1 MYFGKRNVKAVIL
14 CLAVLQLLAVPAKTF
29 AAAGSTLQSVSAGD
43 ETDPTQSGVHEDR
56 LPAESVSGGQDA
68 DVPAATADIQ
78 ITDINLDY
86 TEVTL
91 EEKQEMSLQA
101 VVVPEDTTED
111 RSLTWSSSDPTVADV
126 DQNGRVT
133 AKKAG
138 KADITVATQSGVS
151 SVCHVTVHE
160 KTGYTGWK
168 KEGQNWYYYLLG
180 DLQTGWIEAGG
191 SWYYL
196 DSDGVMQTGWQR
208 TDGNW
213 YYLNPDGSRKSGWLQ
228 LNDTWYWLDSD
239 GVMQTG
245 VVRIGGSTYFFNSD
259 GAMQKTGWQKSEN
272 IWYYLGSSGAAK
284 TGWLQL
290 GNTWYYLNGK
300 GEMQTG
306 WLQLGNARYYLASS
320 GEMQTGW
327 LPQNGIWYYL
337 SGSGAAKT
345 GWLQLGNTWYY
356 LNSKGEMQTGWLQ
369 LGNTRYYLAG
379 SGEMQTGWL
388 LQNGIWYYL
397 NGSGEMQ
404 TGWLKLGNTWYY
416 LNSKGEMQTGWLQL
430 GNARY
435 YLNSSGE
442 MQTGWLWIENAWHYL
457 NSNGEMQTGW
467 LQLGNTWYYI
477 DRNGKMQT
485 GWLKEGG
492 SWYYLSSSGAMLTG
506 WQMIDGAQRYFDS
519 SGRMQDA
526 GPLGPLK
533 FSQGDIFQLDSC
545 RAVSYDGNKITVS
558 LSAPGKSSLENISSP
573 FYVVLLNSSGTELVD
588 AAEGE
593 VTKGGTFE
601 IRATFSS
608 NDSFQSFMMGKFAVA
623 VEDMPSYRVISS
635 TKFLTN
641 PDITARKDNDFKDKY
656 WGYYEGYKVTSK
668 KGIQGVNN
676 AYTEDLKVQHVM
688 LNVDIQDLV
697 WVSPY
702 AGYVPYEYKGKTYY
716 FSDLNALRKTILDL
730 HGWGSDEGNA
740 YGENITRNVTVSLLM
755 SWKYDALSYLIHPD
769 ARIRGAAPYY
779 ALNMKEEKA
788 RETYEALFCYLGDK
802 LGQMK
807 CRVNN
812 WTLGNEVNSCNAW
825 NYSGKMSLENC
836 VENYAQA
843 FQLLNQG
850 VKRTAVS
857 PRLFISLDHCWN
869 TADAGHNGKAFLD
882 QFAAYMNRTTP
893 EMEWNVNYHPYS
905 QPLNNSAFWND
916 YSNTTDQEDTRY
928 ISMRN
933 IAVLTNYLSKL
944 ESRYGKRQNS
954 IRVILGEVGYSGNG
968 GNSDRL
974 QAAALGYGYYIS
986 MFNTR
991 IDSYII
997 RAYLDDPGETAAGL
1011 YLGLRRNDGVQ
1022 TAKESYAVFKHL
1034 NTSSSVSYMNSYL
1047 GDIGISGWNTVPGFD
1062 AGALDAGMN

>member
-1 MYFGKRNVKAVIL
+1 MRRKLYFGKKNVKAVIL
-14 CLAVLQLLAVPAKTF
+14 CLAALQLMVASTKTF
-29 AAAGSTLQSVSAGD
+29 AADGSTLQSVNTNEEAD
-43 ETDPTQSGVHEDR
+43 QTQSGVQEEY
-56 LPAESVSGGQDA
+56 LPAESVDDGQDT
-68 DVPAATADIQ
+68 DVPAETADIPNIP
-78 ITDINLDY
+78 ITDINLDH
-86 TEVTL
+86 TELTL

-101 VVVPEDTTED
+101 AVVPEDTTED
-111 RSLTWSSSDPTVADV
+111 KILTWSSSDPAVADV
-126 DQNGRVT
+126 DQNGRV
-133 AKKAG
+133 AARKAG
-138 KADITVATQSGVS
+138 QTDITVMTQSGVS
-151 SVCHVTVHE
+151 SVCRVTVYE

-180 DLQTGWIEAGG
+180 DMQTGWIDADGH
-191 SWYYL
+191 WYYL
-196 DSDGVMQTGWQR
+196 DADGVMQTGWQGV
-208 TDGNW
+208 DGNW

-228 LNDTWYWLDSD
+228 LNDTWYWLASD
-239 GVMQTG
+239 GIMQTG
-245 VVRIGGSTYFFNSD
+245 AVWIGGFTYFFNSD
-259 GAMQKTGWQKSEN
+259 GAMQKEGWQKSGN
-272 IWYYLGSSGAAK
+272 IWYYLGSSGAAETGWLK
-284 TGWLQL
+284 LGNTWYYLNGKGEMQTGWLQSGNTRYYLAGSGEMQTGWLAQNGIWYYLSESGAMQTGWLKL

-306 WLQLGNARYYLASS
+306 WLQLGNARYYLNSS
-320 GEMQTGW
+320 GAMQTGW
-327 LPQNGIWYYL
+327 LW
-337 SGSGAAKT
+337 T
-345 GWLQLGNTWYY
+345 
-356 LNSKGEMQTGWLQ
+356 E
-369 LGNTRYYLAG
+369 
-379 SGEMQTGWL
+379 
-388 LQNGIWYYL
+388 
-397 NGSGEMQ
+397 
-404 TGWLKLGNTWYY
+404 
-416 LNSKGEMQTGWLQL
+416 
-430 GNARY
+430 NAWH

-442 MQTGWLWIENAWHYL
+442 MQTGWQWI
-457 NSNGEMQTGW
+457 
-467 LQLGNTWYYI
+467 GNTWYYMNG
-477 DRNGKMQT
+477 NGKMQT
-485 GWLKEGG
+485 GWLKDGG

-506 WQMIDGAQRYFDS
+506 WQTIDGARRYFDS

-558 LSAPGKSSLENISSP
+558 LSAPGKSSLENISSQ
-573 FYVVLLNSSGTELVD
+573 FYIVLLNSSGTELVD

-740 YGENITRNVTVSLLM
+740 YGENITRNVTVALLM
-755 SWKYDALSYLIHPD
+755 SWKYDELSYLIHPD
-769 ARIRGAAPYY
+769 ARRRGAAPYY
-779 ALNMKEEKA
+779 ALNMKEENA

-807 CRVNN
+807 YRVNN

-825 NYSGKMSLENC
+825 NYSGGMPLENC

-882 QFAAYMNRTTP
+882 QFAAYMDRTTP

-916 YSNTTDQEDTRY
+916 YSNTTDREDTRY

-954 IRVILGEVGYSGNG
+954 IRVILGEIGYSGNG

-974 QAAALGYGYYIS
+974 QAAALGYGYYIA

>member
-1 MYFGKRNVKAVIL
+1 MYFGKRNVKAAIL
-14 CLAVLQLLAVPAKTF
+14 CLAALQLMVVSTKTF
-29 AAAGSTLQSVSAGD
+29 AADGSTLQSVNTNEEAD
-43 ETDPTQSGVHEDR
+43 QTQSGVQEEY
-56 LPAESVSGGQDA
+56 LPAESVDDGQDTN
-68 DVPAATADIQ
+68 VPAETADISDIP
-78 ITDINLDY
+78 ITDIKLDY
-86 TEVTL
+86 MEVTL
-91 EEKQEMSLQA
+91 EETQEMSLQA

-126 DQNGRVT
+126 DQDGHVT

-138 KADITVATQSGVS
+138 QADITVMTQSGVS

-180 DLQTGWIEAGG
+180 DMQTGWIEAGG

-284 TGWLQL
+284 TGWLKL
-290 GNTWYYLNGK
+290 GNTWYYLNSN

-306 WLQLGNARYYLASS
+306 WLQSGNTRYYLTGS

-327 LPQNGIWYYL
+327 LKQNGIWYYL
-337 SGSGAAKT
+337 SESGAMQT

-356 LNSKGEMQTGWLQ
+356 LNSNGEMQTGWQ
-369 LGNTRYYLAG
+369 
-379 SGEMQTGWL
+379 
-388 LQNGIWYYL
+388 
-397 NGSGEMQ
+397 
-404 TGWLKLGNTWYY
+404 
-416 LNSKGEMQTGWLQL
+416 QL

-435 YLNSSGE
+435 YLNSSGA
-442 MQTGWLWIENAWHYL
+442 MQTGWLWHKNTWYYL
-457 NSNGEMQTGW
+457 NSSGAMQTGW
-467 LQLGNTWYYI
+467 QWIRNNWYYM
-477 DRNGKMQT
+477 DSSGAMQT
-485 GWLKEGG
+485 GWLKLGG

-506 WQMIDGAQRYFDS
+506 WQTIDGAQRYFDS

-558 LSAPGKSSLENISSP
+558 LSAPGKSSLENISSQ
-573 FYVVLLNSSGTELVD
+573 FYIVLLNSSGTELVD

-740 YGENITRNVTVSLLM
+740 YGENITRNVTVALLM
-755 SWKYDALSYLIHPD
+755 SWKYDELSYLIHPD
-769 ARIRGAAPYY
+769 ARRRGAAPYY
-779 ALNMKEEKA
+779 ALNMKEENA

-807 CRVNN
+807 YRVNN

-825 NYSGKMSLENC
+825 NYSGGMPLENC

>member
-1 MYFGKRNVKAVIL
+1 MYFGKRNVKAAIL
-14 CLAVLQLLAVPAKTF
+14 CLAALRLMVVSTKTF
-29 AAAGSTLQSVSAGD
+29 AADGSTLQSVNTNEEAD
-43 ETDPTQSGVHEDR
+43 QTQSGVQEEY
-56 LPAESVSGGQDA
+56 LPAESVDDGQDTN
-68 DVPAATADIQ
+68 VPAETADISDIP
-78 ITDINLDY
+78 ITDIKLDY
-86 TEVTL
+86 MEVTL
-91 EEKQEMSLQA
+91 EETQEMSLQA

-126 DQNGRVT
+126 DQDGHVT

-138 KADITVATQSGVS
+138 QADITVMTQSGVS

-180 DLQTGWIEAGG
+180 DMQTGWIEAGG

-284 TGWLQL
+284 TGWL
-290 GNTWYYLNGK
+290 K
-300 GEMQTG
+300 
-306 WLQLGNARYYLASS
+306 
-320 GEMQTGW
+320 
-327 LPQNGIWYYL
+327 
-337 SGSGAAKT
+337 
-345 GWLQLGNTWYY
+345 LGNTWYY
-356 LNSKGEMQTGWLQ
+356 LNSNGEMQTGWLQ
-369 LGNTRYYLAG
+369 SGNTRYYLTG

-397 NGSGEMQ
+397 SESG
-404 TGWLKLGNTWYY
+404 
-416 LNSKGEMQTGWLQL
+416 
-430 GNARY
+430 A
-435 YLNSSGE
+435 
-442 MQTGWLWIENAWHYL
+442 
-457 NSNGEMQTGW
+457 MQTGW
-467 LQLGNTWYYI
+467 LQLGNTWYYLNSNGEMQTGWQQLGNARYYLNSSGAMQTGWLWHKNTWYYLNSSGAMQTGWQWI
-477 DRNGKMQT
+477 RNNWYYMDSSGAMQT
-485 GWLKEGG
+485 GWLKLGG

-506 WQMIDGAQRYFDS
+506 WQTIDGAQRYFDS

-558 LSAPGKSSLENISSP
+558 LSAPGKSSLENISSQ
-573 FYVVLLNSSGTELVD
+573 FYIVLLNSSGTELVD

-608 NDSFQSFMMGKFAVA
+608 NDSFQSFMMGKFAIA

-641 PDITARKDNDFKDKY
+641 PDITTRKDNDFKDKY

-740 YGENITRNVTVSLLM
+740 YGENITRNVTVALLM
-755 SWKYDALSYLIHPD
+755 SWKYDELSYLIHPD
-769 ARIRGAAPYY
+769 ARRRGAAPYY
-779 ALNMKEEKA
+779 ALNMKEENA

-807 CRVNN
+807 YRVNN

-825 NYSGKMSLENC
+825 NYSGGMPLENC